1 MATAVSPQQDTTR
14 AVTPPNRQALK
25 QRRKLFAQFG
35 LTMFALA
42 LVTLWLMPLAYGGVT
57 SLKTKEQISD
67 PSGGILPATA
77 RTYNYEGEDYDVY
90 SVPMPDGSIQEL
102 ALVKKGRQASSFVDP
117 ANPEAGLIEWEGVW
131 RQLDQA
137 RVLAPTWSNYSEAWS
152 SIEFARLL
160 WNTFFYAF
168 VGMVGAV
175 SSAALV
181 AYGFARFK
189 FPGRNIL
196 FIILLST
203 IILPPQVTLIPT
215 YAFWVRLDLVPSWWP
230 LLLPQFFAN
239 AYNVFFLRQ
248 FFMTIPKEQE
258 EAAQIDG
265 ASPLRT
271 FTSVILPQSGPALL
285 AISLFHFFFAWN
297 DFFNPLIYLAGARE
311 LVPIS
316 VGLTFFNGIYAS
328 QPQLIQAAAIMTL
341 VIPLILFFLAQR
353 YFIQGIVITGN
364 K

>member
-1 MATAVSPQQDTTR
+1 MASISSEQSSTFVG
-14 AVTPPNRQALK
+14 TPSEK
-25 QRRKLFAQFG
+25 QVQKRRSKLFAGFG
-35 LTMFALA
+35 ITMFAISL
-42 LVTLWLMPLAYGGVT
+42 LTVWLMPLAYGVVT

-67 PSGGILPATA
+67 PTGPILPATA
-77 RTYNYEGEDYDVY
+77 RTYEYEGEEYDVY
-90 SVPMPDGSIQEL
+90 IVPFEDGSLREL
-102 ALVKKGRQASSFVDP
+102 ALFKKGRQASQFVDP
-117 ANPEAGLIEWEGVW
+117 ANPEAGPFEWEGVW
-131 RQLDQA
+131 RQLETA
-137 RVLAPTWSNYSEAWS
+137 RELSPTWSNYSEAWT
-152 SIEFARLL
+152 SIDFARLL
-160 WNTFFYAF
+160 ANTFFYAF

-203 IILPPQVTLIPT
+203 IILPPQVTLVPT
-215 YAFWVRLDLVPSWWP
+215 YAFWVRLGLVPSWWP

-248 FFMTIPKEQE
+248 YFLTIPKEQE

-265 ASPLRT
+265 AGPLRT
-271 FTSVILPQSGPALL
+271 FISVILPQSGPALL

-297 DFFNPLIYLAGARE
+297 DFFGPLIYLAGARE
-311 LVPIS
+311 KVPIT
-316 VGLTFFNGIYAS
+316 VGLTFFNGLYGS

-341 VIPLILFFLAQR
+341 VIPLIFFFLAQR